1 MPIDIHAHFVP
12 PEVITELRAHAT
24 AFPDI
29 GLTAT
34 PGNDAV
40 SLAFPGEPPTR
51 PIAPGLLDLG
61 KRRAWM
67 AEQGITRQC
76 LAGWV
81 DLFGYGLPLQQGADW
96 CRLFNDGLAAA
107 IGADQRFTG
116 VAALPLQDATAA
128 AAELSRV
135 VSELHFPSV
144 MTTTRIAGVELDDP
158 ALDPFW
164 ATAEEAQ
171 AVVLI
176 HPGFAGSEERL
187 GAYGLANA
195 VGRASE
201 TTLAITRMIF
211 GGVFE
216 RHPRLVVVSVH
227 GGGFLPYQLGR
238 LQRAYEVGTFEKSR
252 QRDPRTVI
260 RQLYYDSV
268 VFQPQALRFLIDQ
281 VGVGQVMLGS
291 DYPFPIGD
299 LSPLQVVYA
308 AKLAAEATEAILDRT
323 AARLLERAGRHIG

>member
-12 PEVITELRAHAT
+12 QGAITELRAHAT

-29 GLTAT
+29 AVAAT
-34 PGNDAV
+34 GDEAV

-51 PIAPGLLDLG
+51 PIAPGLLDLA
-61 KRRAWM
+61 KRASWM
-67 AEQGITRQC
+67 AEQGITHQC

-81 DLFGYGLPLQQGADW
+81 DLFGYGLPPRQGADW
-96 CRLFNDGLAAA
+96 CGLLNDGLAAA

-128 AAELSRV
+128 ARELSRV
-135 VSELHFPSV
+135 VSDLHFPAV
-144 MTTTRIAGVELDDP
+144 MITTQIAGMELDDL

-164 ATAEEAQ
+164 ASAEAAQ
-171 AVVLI
+171 VPVLI

-238 LQRAYEVGTFEKSR
+238 LQRAYEVGKFEKSP
-252 QRDPRTVI
+252 QRDPRNVI

-308 AKLAAEATEAILDRT
+308 AKLEAEATTAILDQT
-323 AARLLERAGRHIG
+323 AARLLEQAGRHNG